1 MWSLTAVG
9 KFCQFMRVFML
20 HSSLGTV
27 RNHRH
32 LLAHGKSAC
41 ALADKLQ
48 NYTLRDQNL
57 LFDHNLPTIICIR
70 ECKNAMNFNAG
81 MIFVFF
87 LCQGRCKGRKV
98 MPVFLKMFFLPFVR
112 VPELLQ
118 NLRSLCVCRNCASQ

>member
-81 MIFVFF
+81 LIFVFF
-87 LCQGRCKGRKV
+87 YAKGVAKAEKSCQF
-98 MPVFLKMFFLPFVR
+98 FLKCFFSRL
-112 VPELLQ
+112 
-118 NLRSLCVCRNCASQ
+118 